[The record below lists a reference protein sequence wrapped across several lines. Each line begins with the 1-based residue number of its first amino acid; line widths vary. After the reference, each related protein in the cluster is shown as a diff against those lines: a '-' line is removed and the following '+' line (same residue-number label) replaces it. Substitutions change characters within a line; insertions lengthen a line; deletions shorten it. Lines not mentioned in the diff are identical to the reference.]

1 MSMEE
6 RHIYSITELTR
17 NIKDVLEDSFGYI
30 WVEGEISN
38 LRCPGSGHIYFTLKD
53 KNSEL
58 KAVLFKFSR
67 PKVKFDLEDGIHVI
81 CYGQIT
87 VYEKSGQYQL
97 RVEHME
103 PRGLGALMLKLEQ
116 LKKKLAQEGLFDE
129 EHKKEIPFLPL
140 KIGIVT
146 SDTGAAIKDMI
157 KVLKRRFPDLHIVI
171 YPVRVQGE
179 YAAAE
184 IAQAIDDLNKMD
196 KKVDVI
202 ITGRGGGSIEDLM
215 AFNEEEVA
223 RAIFASSIPVISAV
237 GHERDWTIS
246 DLVAD
251 LRAATPSAAAE
262 LVVREK
268 SELEDRIYNYSR
280 RIKTSLLNMLDRKR
294 KTLEKLSGR
303 YGLYRI
309 KNLVPQKAQRLDEIT
324 SNLQRNADNIVRANK
339 ERLKY
344 ILKHL
349 NNLNP
354 LSVLSRGY
362 SLTTDVDTS
371 KAIRTYR
378 ALKISQLI
386 RTRLHKGSIIS
397 RVEKIESG

>member
-1 MSMEE
+1 MEE

-17 NIKDVLEDSFGYI
+17 NIKDVLESSFGYI

-38 LRCPGSGHIYFTLKD
+38 LRCPASGHIYFTLKD

-67 PKVKFDLEDGIHVI
+67 SKVKFDLEDGISAI

-97 RVEHME
+97 RAEHME

-129 EHKKEIPFLPL
+129 KYKKEIPFLPL

-146 SDTGAAIKDMI
+146 SDTGAAVKDII

-215 AFNEEEVA
+215 AFNEEKVA
-223 RAIFASSIPVISAV
+223 RAIFASNIPVISAV

-262 LVVREK
+262 LAVRDE

-280 RIKTSLLNMLDRKR
+280 RIKASLLNMLDRKQ
-294 KTLEKLSGR
+294 KALEKLSGR

-309 KNLVPQKAQRLDEIT
+309 KNLIPQKAQRLDEVMIDLRRST
-324 SNLQRNADNIVRANK
+324 DNIVRANK

-349 NNLNP
+349 DNLNP
-354 LSVLSRGY
+354 LSILSRGY
-362 SLTTDVDTS
+362 SLTTDADTS
-371 KAIRTYR
+371 EVIKTSR

-386 RTRLHKGSIIS
+386 KTRLHKGSVIS
-397 RVEKIESG
+397 RVEKIESS

>member
-1 MSMEE
+1 MEE

-17 NIKDVLEDSFGYI
+17 NIKDVLESSFGYI

-38 LRCPGSGHIYFTLKD
+38 LRCPASGHIYFTLKD

-67 PKVKFDLEDGIHVI
+67 SKVKFDLEDGISAI

-97 RVEHME
+97 RAEHME

-129 EHKKEIPFLPL
+129 KYKKEIPFLPL

-146 SDTGAAIKDMI
+146 SDTGAAVKDII

-215 AFNEEEVA
+215 AFNEEKVA
-223 RAIFASSIPVISAV
+223 RAIFASNIPVISAV

-262 LVVREK
+262 LAVRDE

-280 RIKTSLLNMLDRKR
+280 RIKASLLNMLDRKQ
-294 KTLEKLSGR
+294 KALEKLSGR

-309 KNLVPQKAQRLDEIT
+309 KNLIPQKAQRLDEVMIDLRRST
-324 SNLQRNADNIVRANK
+324 DNIVRANK

-349 NNLNP
+349 DNLNP
-354 LSVLSRGY
+354 LSILSRGY
-362 SLTTDVDTS
+362 SLTTDADTS
-371 KAIRTYR
+371 EVIKTSR

-386 RTRLHKGSIIS
+386 RTRLHKGSVVS
-397 RVEKIESG
+397 RVEKIESS